1 MDQHHAR
8 LILRF
13 VRYHEMVGEKQKT
26 LFTTEEDDASCGFM
40 STIRGIWVQAEE
52 PFVEEEEETETEM
65 VVEEVVGEVGGEE
78 QKKEDGPQQVRESG
92 TPAVVNTGREEQH
105 NARKPRNPELQIFA
119 PPIML
124 RRPPHQPTTTDNNNN
139 NNDDDNDNNN
149 NNNDDDNNND
159 DNDDNAD
166 ECLATVPTRGARSMT
181 AYHRTGKSGTIGS
194 RKGSVR
200 SSTNN
205 GA

>member
-1 MDQHHAR
+1 
-8 LILRF
+8 
-13 VRYHEMVGEKQKT
+13 MVGEKQKT

-52 PFVEEEEETETEM
+52 PFVEEEVETETEM
-65 VVEEVVGEVGGEE
+65 VVEEVMEVGEVGEE
-78 QKKEDGPQQVRESG
+78 QKKKEDGPRQARESG
-92 TPAVVNTGREEQH
+92 TPTVVNTGREEQH

-139 NNDDDNDNNN
+139 NNNNNNNDNNNNN
-149 NNNDDDNNND
+149 NNNDDDNNNND
-159 DNDDNAD
+159 NNDNDDNDD